1 MFTLAEAVP
10 RHVLSLWEVR
20 QWRHAAAILATQF
33 PDEWNDI
40 LTVMCRYK
48 LKKNYVLERGGRKS
62 KTSEEIEKILYS
74 RGWREKSF
82 DTKILVDGEAHSS
95 PTHSIDCF
103 KNRVGLE
110 IEWNNKDTFY
120 DRDLNNF
127 RLLHQLDIL
136 SVGVIITRSTELRE
150 IIARLGRTKS
160 YGTSTTHI
168 EKLLPK
174 IEGGGAGGCPV
185 LVLGITKK
193 LYRED

>member
-1 MFTLAEAVP
+1 MFSLTEAIP
-10 RHVLSLWEVR
+10 RQIQSLWEIR
-20 QWRHAAAILATQF
+20 EWRHAAAILATQF
-33 PDEWNDI
+33 PEEWNDI
-40 LTVMCRYK
+40 LTVMCKYA
-48 LKKNYVLERGGRKS
+48 LKKNYITERGGPKS
-62 KTSEEIEKILYS
+62 KTSQHIEEILFA
-74 RGWREKSF
+74 RGWKEKGF
-82 DTKILVDGEAHSS
+82 DTKIVVDDEVHLS
-95 PTHSIDCF
+95 PTHAIDCY

-136 SVGVIITRSTELRE
+136 SVGVIITRSTELQE
-150 IIARLGRTKS
+150 IINNLGRKTS
-160 YGTSTTHI
+160 YGASTTHI
-168 EKLLPK
+168 GKLLPK